1 MAQRIESVTASSRTA
16 RDVTPSGGRRPTH
29 GAPAMRPSADVDNL
43 EQSSPLLLTYP
54 LWRQRQRV
62 QLAAKLVT

>member
-1 MAQRIESVTASSRTA
+1 
-16 RDVTPSGGRRPTH
+16 
-29 GAPAMRPSADVDNL
+29 MRPSADVDNL